1 MRLLITA
8 ALISLAAC
16 VPPRAHVDPSRWTP
30 VQCIDCAGSN
40 VRVESRRSI
49 AVDGKAGTY
58 VLARVS
64 NDNTHPIALTVD
76 LATLRFPSGDPDLPG
91 KQLRMTLDSRAS
103 TVVVVDFNDIVAAR
117 ISGVER
123 F

>member
-1 MRLLITA
+1 MRMLIA
-8 ALISLAAC
+8 AAAFTLSAC
-16 VPPRAHVDPSRWTP
+16 TPPRTHADPAHWTP
-30 VQCIDCAGSN
+30 VKCIDCSTTN

-49 AVDGKAGTY
+49 GVDGKAGTY

-64 NDNTHPIALTVD
+64 NDNKHPIALTVD

-91 KQLRMTLDSRAS
+91 KQMRMTLESGAS